1 VEGLGEDPEGGGEL
15 VVGHLDEEGTLGP
28 EGGFD
33 GADSPGLVGDLG
45 EADTPGLAG
54 GPGEEDNLGLGGDL
68 GEADLSLAGQ
78 AAPDAYTAEQLAG

>member
-1 VEGLGEDPEGGGEL
+1 M

-33 GADSPGLVGDLG
+33 GADNPGLVG
-45 EADTPGLAG
+45 
-54 GPGEEDNLGLGGDL
+54 GPGGEDNLGLEDL